1 MHEIETTDVLL
12 KPGEKKELFLVN
24 MHEAKHNFFVF
35 KQQKETETRGVQHYS
50 KHSRGTSLYPL

>member
-35 KQQKETETRGVQHYS
+35 KQQKETEARGEQRYL
-50 KHSRGTSLYPL
+50 SLPSLV